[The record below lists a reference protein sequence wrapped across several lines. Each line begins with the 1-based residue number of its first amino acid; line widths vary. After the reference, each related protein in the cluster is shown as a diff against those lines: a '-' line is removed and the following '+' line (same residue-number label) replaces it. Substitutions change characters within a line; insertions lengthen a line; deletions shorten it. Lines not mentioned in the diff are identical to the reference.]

1 MKPIG
6 PALARNAEEVP
17 IPKFTDE
24 LKREITIH
32 CNFSCALEQRRIC
45 PWYDK
50 SAEALKKCGTI
61 KAAEQELRLRAGC

>member
-1 MKPIG
+1 MIG

-17 IPKFTDE
+17 IPKITDE
-24 LKREITIH
+24 LLQEVKIH
-32 CNFSCALEQRRIC
+32 CNFSCTLDQRRIC

-50 SAEALKKCGTI
+50 PAEALKKCQKI